1 MKYIITES
9 KLEKILTKY
18 FDDIFEG
25 STFDTKDNGDGG
37 GKWVGVFDK
46 NGEIIIGHP
55 SYSDSM
61 YFYDGPTFFMAY
73 KIFDISLD
81 EFKRYLKNYVGNRF
95 NIKINDLM

>member
-25 STFDTKDNGDGG
+25 STFDTKDIKYGG

-46 NGEIIIGHP
+46 NGEVIIGHP
-55 SYSDSM
+55 SHYDSI
-61 YFYDGPTFFMAY
+61 YFYDGPTFFVAH
-73 KIFDISLD
+73 KIFEISLD
-81 EFKRYLKNYVGNRF
+81 EFKRYLKNYVENRF